1 MIMKGILI
9 VCDKNMDGKF
19 SMEDLEH
26 FALWIQIN
34 LVSVQMYEFRSQ
46 LQGRATEKL
55 IEILQKKDKITNAV
69 AKSKKVKDK

>member
-1 MIMKGILI
+1 MKGILI

-69 AKSKKVKDK
+69 AKSKKGKDK

>member
-1 MIMKGILI
+1 MKGILI

-19 SMEDLEH
+19 NMEDLEH